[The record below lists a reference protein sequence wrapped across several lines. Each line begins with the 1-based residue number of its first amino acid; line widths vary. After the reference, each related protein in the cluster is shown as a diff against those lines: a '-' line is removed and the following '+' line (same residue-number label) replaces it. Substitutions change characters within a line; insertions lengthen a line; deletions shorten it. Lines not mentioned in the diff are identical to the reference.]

1 MLLCERK
8 MQRRPREVPVDR
20 PSAVQT
26 YVYAALRRL
35 TPVAYTP
42 LFSLCTVCYTYICAR
57 IRPKALLRDDPR
69 EQSSSQRRR
78 WLPAGGKPDASK
90 HLSNTQAK
98 RAATHK
104 YVCDCIVRGYEKAY
118 TVVMI
123 VP

>member
-1 MLLCERK
+1 

-26 YVYAALRRL
+26 YV
-35 TPVAYTP
+35 
-42 LFSLCTVCYTYICAR
+42 
-57 IRPKALLRDDPR
+57 PKALLRDDPR

-104 YVCDCIVRGYEKAY
+104 VEAIAYCSEPQVAQLHALEEEMDKLVQEFCVAAATFSAQSSAQKALVRVLLDHE
-118 TVVMI
+118 
-123 VP
+123 